1 MIEEGLIRSDQSH
14 IYQRMQMK
22 KSFPAFPHISMIKRN
37 VTISWPKL
45 TNQPG
50 IIARDLRIS
59 MIIATKKLLRSMK

>member
-1 MIEEGLIRSDQSH
+1 MIEEGLSRSDQSH

-37 VTISWPKL
+37 VTISWSKL

>member
-1 MIEEGLIRSDQSH
+1 MIEEGLSRSDQSH

-22 KSFPAFPHISMIKRN
+22 KSSPAFPHISRIKRN
-37 VTISWPKL
+37 VTISWRKL

>member
-1 MIEEGLIRSDQSH
+1 MIEEGLSRSDQSH

>member
-1 MIEEGLIRSDQSH
+1 MIEEGLSRSDQSH
-14 IYQRMQMK
+14 IYQWMQMK

>member
-1 MIEEGLIRSDQSH
+1 MIEEGLSRSDQSH
-14 IYQRMQMK
+14 IYQRMWMK